1 MKLNTKTITLTGTEQ
16 EIRLSG
22 QNCDIRNDGTDTVY
36 ASGEPNITAGADGVM
51 SIPSGQAAK
60 LLGCNGT
67 LYLLGTGSVQLCG
80 NDYAVQVFKCAP
92 AGGGSGTTDQTA
104 RDTINTHANNTDIH
118 LSAEDVA
125 ELVSNGNHLINPDF
139 SVNQRGISG
148 SVTTSGYFVDG
159 WQLVSGEVTVNTD
172 GTLTLNGTM
181 KQVLENAAGDDVT
194 ASASAGT
201 ASYNNSTKTFT
212 LTASG
217 DTISWTKLEQGKR
230 ATPFTP
236 PDPATELLKCQ
247 RYFVRLDNDST
258 RNFSY
263 NGSGFVVSATQVQ
276 VVCSLPA
283 PMRLAEPSVTMSEA
297 PCTVFTASKGINSLY
312 ETTIAQASAVA
323 GNGIVVLFTIADG
336 VTGDPAQLVFKNK
349 AGQYFDFSAEL

>member
-1 MKLNTKTITLTGTEQ
+1 MKRKIKTITLTGTEL
-16 EIRLSG
+16 EVRLNG
-22 QNCDIRNDGTDTVY
+22 HNCDIRNDGTDTVY

-80 NDYAVQVFKCAP
+80 NDNDEMVFKCAP

-104 RDTINTHANNTDIH
+104 RDTINAHANNTDIH

-125 ELVSNGNHLINPDF
+125 ELVSNENLLLNPDLA
-139 SVNQRGISG
+139 VNQRGVSG
-148 SVTTSGYFVDG
+148 NVTTSGYFVDG
-159 WQLVSGEVTVNTD
+159 WQLVSGEVTVNAD

-181 KQVLENAAGDDVT
+181 KQVLENATGDDVT

-201 ASYNNSTKTFT
+201 ASYDNGTKTFT

-217 DTISWTKLEQGKR
+217 ETIAWAKLEQGKH

-236 PDPATELLKCQ
+236 PDPATELAKCQ
-247 RYFVRLDNDST
+247 RYYYRLGKPNKVTSVW
-258 RNFSY
+258 
-263 NGSGFVVSATQVQ
+263 GFVVPSYPDRINIPNLPPNGMR
-276 VVCSLPA
+276 VVPTLTGNAENFLIYDSNGA
-283 PMRLAEPSVTMSEA
+283 PHSCTGAINLAESDTTATHFTLVVRSSE
-297 PCTVFTASKGINSLY
+297 VL
-312 ETTIAQASAVA
+312 TTEAAYLTLPV
-323 GNGIVVLFTIADG
+323 GEYLE
-336 VTGDPAQLVFKNK
+336 
-349 AGQYFDFSAEL
+349 FSAEL

>member
-1 MKLNTKTITLTGTEQ
+1 MKLNTKTINLTGTEQ

-80 NDYAVQVFKCAP
+80 NDYAEQVFKCAP
-92 AGGGSGTTDQTA
+92 AGGGSGTIDQTA
-104 RDTINTHANNTDIH
+104 RDAINAHANNTDIH

-139 SVNQRGISG
+139 AVNQRGISG
-148 SVTTSGYFVDG
+148 SVTTAGYFVDG
-159 WQLVSGEVTVNTD
+159 WQLVSGEVTVNAD

-201 ASYNNSTKTFT
+201 ASYDNGTKTFA

-217 DTISWTKLEQGKR
+217 ETIAWAKLEQGKH
-230 ATPFTP
+230 ATLFTP
-236 PDPATELLKCQ
+236 PAPATELAKCQ
-247 RYFVRLDNDST
+247 RYFFRLKSIDVDILFPVIPAPADPRYVNA
-258 RNFSY
+258 RM
-263 NGSGFVVSATQVQ
+263 
-276 VVCSLPA
+276 SLPV
-283 PMRLAEPSVTMSEA
+283 PMRTRPTFTANGDIKVELSDGTLYNSDRISVYAPDTTFWSVTVNAFISDSDG
-297 PCTVFTASKGINSLY
+297 TLRGKQIGILIPVGSY
-312 ETTIAQASAVA
+312 I
-323 GNGIVVLFTIADG
+323 
-336 VTGDPAQLVFKNK
+336 
-349 AGQYFDFSAEL
+349 DFSAEL